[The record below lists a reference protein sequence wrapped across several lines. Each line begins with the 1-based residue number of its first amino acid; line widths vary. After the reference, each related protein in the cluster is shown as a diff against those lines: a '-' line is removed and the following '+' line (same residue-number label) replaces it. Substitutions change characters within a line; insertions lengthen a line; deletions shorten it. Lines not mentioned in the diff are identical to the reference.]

1 MRNFCDTETSVAD
14 HRSLLRPSRNTFKM
28 SVHTMIWIALLL
40 VIFVILSLAYLY
52 QTIDVR
58 VEDEKN
64 DLLHPLNPHDRG
76 T

>member
-1 MRNFCDTETSVAD
+1 
-14 HRSLLRPSRNTFKM
+14 M